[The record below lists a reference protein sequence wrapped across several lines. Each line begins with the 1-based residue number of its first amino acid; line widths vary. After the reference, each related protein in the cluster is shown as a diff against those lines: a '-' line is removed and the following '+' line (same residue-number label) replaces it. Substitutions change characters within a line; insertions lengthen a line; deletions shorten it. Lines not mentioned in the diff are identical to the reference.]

1 MNIAKGVEILELTMN
16 VMGNQSIIHPTLI
29 WDDETVILVDAG
41 IPFQLPEIQKVMDQV
56 GAPFSKLNKVILT
69 HQDLDH
75 IGGLPEILRSSVHK
89 VEVLAHKEE
98 RPYIQGEKPLLK
110 LNLEQMAKRLE
121 SLPKEQR
128 KQMKKNL
135 SNKKNCIDKI

>member
-1 MNIAKGVEILELTMN
+1 
-16 VMGNQSIIHPTLI
+16 
-29 WDDETVILVDAG
+29 
-41 IPFQLPEIQKVMDQV
+41 MDQV

-98 RPYIQGEKPLLK
+98 RPYIQRRKTINK
-110 LNLEQMAKRLE
+110 IE
-121 SLPKEQR
+121 SGT
-128 KQMKKNL
+128 NG
-135 SNKKNCIDKI
+135 